1 MSRASMPFQK
11 ERQLDKNAK
20 SPSAR
25 ADLLPV
31 FPERQSFVIPDKGRL
46 AGIVVLLPQV
56 PIGDLTSS
64 AFPEPCQK
72 LANARISCCNIR
84 NNRI

>member
-25 ADLLPV
+25 ADLPPV
-31 FPERQSFVIPDKGRL
+31 STERQSFVIPDNGRL
-46 AGIVVLLPQV
+46 AAISAATV
-56 PIGDLTSS
+56 PDRRSYV
-64 AFPEPCQK
+64 E
-72 LANARISCCNIR
+72 RIS
-84 NNRI
+84 